1 MAVATTHGSPQFP
14 AAANSMP
21 PSDRETLDAAVRDL
35 RAHADAWVGV
45 GVTER
50 IAIVDALMR
59 DLWAVA
65 PRWVEACL
73 RAKGL
78 GFDLAGEE
86 WAIGPYTVMKA
97 LRQTR
102 GALEDIQRGGAP
114 RIPGPVTVRPD
125 GQVVARVFPQTRYDA
140 LLFTGVTG
148 DVWMQP
154 GVTREDLAA
163 SQALTYRDKQHPGQ
177 VALVLGAGN
186 VSSIGPLDILYKLFV
201 EDQVVVFKSN
211 PVNDYLGPVIAD
223 ALRALITRSYLRLVY
238 GGAAEGSYLCEHPD
252 VDEIHITGSDKT
264 YDAIVWGPGEEGAAA
279 RKAAGTPLL
288 AKRISGEL
296 GNVSPVIVVPGPW
309 SGRDIA
315 YQARH
320 LASSLVT
327 NAGFNCN
334 ASRVIVT
341 HAGWAQRSALLDAL
355 RRTLA
360 AVPPRVAYYPGAE
373 AREQRFREA
382 HPEAEQLGRPG
393 EHGASAARPW
403 TLITGI
409 DSENA
414 DDICFTTEAFCG
426 LFAESPLAA
435 TDAAQFLDH
444 AVAFC
449 NERLWGTLNATILVH
464 PRSLKDPAVVAALE
478 QAQANL
484 RHGTVGINYWAGT
497 AFTLG
502 VLPWG
507 AYPGHT
513 AADIQ
518 SGSGVVHNTLMFSR
532 PQKSVLRGPWRSTP
546 TPPWFA
552 TRRKAAGAVFPK
564 LTALELAPSPAKVPG
579 ILRAAIVG

>member
-1 MAVATTHGSPQFP
+1 MAIATTHGSPQFP

-45 GVTER
+45 AVPER
-50 IAIVDALMR
+50 IALVDALMR
-59 DLWAVA
+59 DLWASS

-73 RAKGL
+73 HAKGL
-78 GFDLAGEE
+78 GAQVAGEE
-86 WAIGPYTVMKA
+86 WAIGPYTLMKA

-102 GALEDIQRGGAP
+102 GALADIARSGAP
-114 RIPGPVTVRPD
+114 RVPGSVTARPN

-154 GVTREDLAA
+154 GITRETLAQ
-163 SQALTYRDKQHPGQ
+163 SQALAYRDKQHAGR

-211 PVNDYLGPVIAD
+211 PVNDYLGPIFAD
-223 ALRALITRSYLRLVY
+223 ALRALVGPGYLRLVY
-238 GGAAEGSYLCEHPD
+238 GGAAEGSYLCLHPD

-264 YDAIVWGPGEEGAAA
+264 YDAIVWGPGDEGAA
-279 RKAAGTPLL
+279 RKKIGAPLL
-288 AKRISGEL
+288 SKRVTGEL

-309 SGRDIA
+309 SAGDIA
-315 YQARH
+315 YQAAH

-341 HAGWAQRSALLDAL
+341 HEGWGQRPELLDAL

-360 AVPPRVAYYPGAE
+360 AVPPRLAYYPGAE
-373 AREQRFREA
+373 VREQRFREA
-382 HPEAEQLGRPG
+382 HPEAEQLGTI
-393 EHGASAARPW
+393 SADGGMRPW
-403 TLITGI
+403 TLIPGVSA
-409 DSENA
+409 DNP

-426 LFAESPLAA
+426 LFAETPLAA
-435 TDAAQFLDH
+435 SNAAQFLDR

-449 NERLWGTLNATILVH
+449 NDQLWGTLNATILVH
-464 PRSLKDPAVVAALE
+464 PRSLKEPAVAAALE
-478 QAQANL
+478 HAQTNL
-484 RHGTVGINYWAGT
+484 RYGTVGINYWAGT
-497 AFTLG
+497 AFTMG

-513 AADIQ
+513 AEDIQ
-518 SGSGVVHNTLMFSR
+518 SGNGVVHNTLMFSR
-532 PQKSVLRGPWRSTP
+532 PQKSLLRGPWRSTP
-546 TPPWFA
+546 TPPWFV
-552 TRRKAAGAVFPK
+552 TRRKAAGAVFPR
-564 LTALELAPSPAKVPG
+564 LTALELAPSPAKLPG
-579 ILRAAIVG
+579 ILRAAITG